1 MCDSSLTRLESS
13 VCVVL
18 LGDPVC
24 HLYCP
29 PALVVCVLVIAPDKG
44 LLTLAC
50 PYNRP
55 TERGVKGSKVKEV

>member
-1 MCDSSLTRLESS
+1 
-13 VCVVL
+13 L

-44 LLTLAC
+44 LLTLA
-50 PYNRP
+50 
-55 TERGVKGSKVKEV
+55 